1 MENKKVVTLLNIASV
16 TNFIFASF
24 FFLNFFDGYS
34 LYGIISIASLVLA
47 GMYYQNLTKESLDE
61 IKEQKRKLIWEAT
74 KRKELLNANIDY
86 NFLQSL
92 IDKINN
98 NPDLIIEINFR
109 SGDRMTI
116 RQKQE
121 LNHNDLF
128 NGLPN
133 VEEIG

>member
-1 MENKKVVTLLNIASV
+1 MQLGVVIML
-16 TNFIFASF
+16 
-24 FFLNFFDGYS
+24 D
-34 LYGIISIASLVLA
+34 
-47 GMYYQNLTKESLDE
+47 KETRKL

-98 NPDLIIEINFR
+98 NPDLIIEINFK

-133 VEEIG
+133 VE

>member
-1 MENKKVVTLLNIASV
+1 MQLGVVIML
-16 TNFIFASF
+16 
-24 FFLNFFDGYS
+24 D
-34 LYGIISIASLVLA
+34 
-47 GMYYQNLTKESLDE
+47 KETRKL

-98 NPDLIIEINFR
+98 NPDLIIEINFK

-121 LNHNDLF
+121 INHNDLF

-133 VEEIG
+133 IEEIE

>member
-1 MENKKVVTLLNIASV
+1 MQLGVVIML
-16 TNFIFASF
+16 
-24 FFLNFFDGYS
+24 D
-34 LYGIISIASLVLA
+34 
-47 GMYYQNLTKESLDE
+47 KETRKL

-92 IDKINN
+92 IDKISY
-98 NPDLIIEINFR
+98 NPDLIIEINFK

-121 LNHNDLF
+121 INHNDLF

-133 VEEIG
+133 VEEIE

>member
-1 MENKKVVTLLNIASV
+1 MQLGVVIML
-16 TNFIFASF
+16 
-24 FFLNFFDGYS
+24 D
-34 LYGIISIASLVLA
+34 
-47 GMYYQNLTKESLDE
+47 KETRKL

-98 NPDLIIEINFR
+98 NPDLIIEINFK

-121 LNHNDLF
+121 INHNDLF

-133 VEEIG
+133 VEEIE

>member
-1 MENKKVVTLLNIASV
+1 MQLGVVIML
-16 TNFIFASF
+16 
-24 FFLNFFDGYS
+24 D
-34 LYGIISIASLVLA
+34 
-47 GMYYQNLTKESLDE
+47 KETRKL

-92 IDKINN
+92 IDKLNN

-133 VEEIG
+133 VEEIC

>member
-1 MENKKVVTLLNIASV
+1 ML
-16 TNFIFASF
+16 
-24 FFLNFFDGYS
+24 D
-34 LYGIISIASLVLA
+34 
-47 GMYYQNLTKESLDE
+47 KETRKL

-98 NPDLIIEINFR
+98 NPDLIIEINFK

-133 VEEIG
+133 VEEIE

>member
-1 MENKKVVTLLNIASV
+1 MQLGVVIML
-16 TNFIFASF
+16 
-24 FFLNFFDGYS
+24 D
-34 LYGIISIASLVLA
+34 
-47 GMYYQNLTKESLDE
+47 KETRKL

-92 IDKINN
+92 IDKINY
-98 NPDLIIEINFR
+98 NPDLIIEINFK

-121 LNHNDLF
+121 INHNDLF

>member
-1 MENKKVVTLLNIASV
+1 MQLGVVIML
-16 TNFIFASF
+16 
-24 FFLNFFDGYS
+24 D
-34 LYGIISIASLVLA
+34 
-47 GMYYQNLTKESLDE
+47 KETRKL

-98 NPDLIIEINFR
+98 NPDLIIEINFK

-133 VEEIG
+133 IEEIE

>member
-1 MENKKVVTLLNIASV
+1 MQLGAVIML
-16 TNFIFASF
+16 
-24 FFLNFFDGYS
+24 D
-34 LYGIISIASLVLA
+34 
-47 GMYYQNLTKESLDE
+47 KETRKL

-128 NGLPN
+128 NGLLN

>member
-1 MENKKVVTLLNIASV
+1 MQLGVVIML
-16 TNFIFASF
+16 
-24 FFLNFFDGYS
+24 D
-34 LYGIISIASLVLA
+34 
-47 GMYYQNLTKESLDE
+47 KETRKL

-98 NPDLIIEINFR
+98 NPDLIIEINFK

-133 VEEIG
+133 VEEIE

>member
-1 MENKKVVTLLNIASV
+1 MQLGVVIML
-16 TNFIFASF
+16 
-24 FFLNFFDGYS
+24 D
-34 LYGIISIASLVLA
+34 
-47 GMYYQNLTKESLDE
+47 KETRKL

-92 IDKINN
+92 ID